1 MILMLLLL
9 LMLLF
14 LFFHDDEKSN
24 ECVVV
29 VVLWTMRRRM
39 IHKRRHKWPR
49 LFVFVVAVFAFA
61 LVGLDHSPRLA
72 TKKTTTTTTTTT
84 NHTRNYRWSDSG
96 FVRVGQRPAPACLS
110 PEGPW
115 S

>member
-1 MILMLLLL
+1 
-9 LMLLF
+9 
-14 LFFHDDEKSN
+14 
-24 ECVVV
+24 
-29 VVLWTMRRRM
+29 M

-49 LFVFVVAVFAFA
+49 LFVFVVAVFVFAFA

-72 TKKTTTTTTTTT
+72 TKKTTTTTTT